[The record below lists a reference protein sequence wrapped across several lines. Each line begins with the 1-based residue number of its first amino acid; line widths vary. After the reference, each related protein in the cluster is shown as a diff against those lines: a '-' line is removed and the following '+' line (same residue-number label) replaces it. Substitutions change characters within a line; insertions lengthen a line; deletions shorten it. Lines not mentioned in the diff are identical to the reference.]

1 MRHHPPMPA
10 AREATVRARIPGKL
24 KKETDAVFKAIGLS
38 SSEAIRL
45 FLTQVSLRRGLP
57 FPVEVPA
64 EDNSD
69 IQLSPR
75 LRRAAVDSC
84 YDD

>member
-1 MRHHPPMPA
+1 MSATH
-10 AREATVRARIPGKL
+10 EATVRARIPQLL
-24 KKETDAVFKAIGLS
+24 KKETDAVFKALGLS

-57 FPVEVPA
+57 FAVTVP

-69 IQLSPR
+69 ILLPAHMRQ
-75 LRRAAVDSC
+75 AAIDVC

>member
-1 MRHHPPMPA
+1 MPA
-10 AREATVRARIPGKL
+10 THEATIRARIPRLL
-24 KKETDAVFKAIGLS
+24 KKDTDAVFKLLGIS
-38 SSEAIRL
+38 SSEAIRM

-57 FPVEVPA
+57 FPVAVPEA

-75 LRRAAVDSC
+75 LRQAAIDSC